1 MGRLTLEKA
10 SIIVDAALAKG
21 AELGFKPL
29 TVVVLDDGGNM
40 KAMKRQDG
48 AGPFRPQ
55 IALGKAWGAVGMGA
69 PSRFIEKLAQERP
82 YFVNSLAAASG
93 GRLVPVAGGVLI
105 RDADGVIMGS
115 VGISGDTSDNDET
128 CAIAGIKAAN
138 LTPEPA
144 EG

>member
-1 MGRLTLEKA
+1 MGRLTLEQA
-10 SIIVDAALAKG
+10 SIIVDAALRKG
-21 AELGFKPL
+21 AEMGFKPL
-29 TVVVLDDGGNM
+29 AVVVLDDGGNM

-82 YFVNSLAAASG
+82 YFANSLAAASG

-105 RDADGVIMGS
+105 RDTDAVIVGS
-115 VGISGDTSDNDET
+115 VGVSGDTSDNDET

-138 LTPEPA
+138 LTPEPG

>member
-1 MGRLTLEKA
+1 MGSLTLEQA
-10 SIIVDAALAKG
+10 SIIVDAALGKG

-105 RDADGVIMGS
+105 RDADGVIIGS

-138 LTPEPA
+138 LTPEPD
-144 EG
+144 EE

>member
-1 MGRLTLEKA
+1 MSRLTLEQA
-10 SIIVDAALAKG
+10 AVIVDAALEKG

-40 KAMKRQDG
+40 KSMKRQDG

-55 IALGKAWGAVGMGA
+55 VALGKAWGAVGMGT
-69 PSRFIEKLAQERP
+69 PSRFIEKQAQDRP

-105 RDADGVIMGS
+105 RDGEGAIIGS

-128 CAIAGIKAAN
+128 CAIAGIKAAG
-138 LTPEPA
+138 LTPEPDA
-144 EG
+144 

>member
-1 MGRLTLEKA
+1 MGRLTLEQA
-10 SIIVDAALAKG
+10 SIIVDAALGKG

-29 TVVVLDDGGNM
+29 AVVVLDDGGNM

-105 RDADGVIMGS
+105 RDANGVIMGS
-115 VGISGDTSDNDET
+115 VGVSGDTSDNDET

>member
-1 MGRLTLEKA
+1 MGSLTLEQA
-10 SIIVDAALAKG
+10 SIIVDAALGKG

-29 TVVVLDDGGNM
+29 TVVVLDDGGHM

-48 AGPFRPQ
+48 SGPFRPQ
-55 IALGKAWGAVGMGA
+55 IALGKAWGAVGMGS
-69 PSRFIEKLAQERP
+69 PSRKIEQLAQERP

-105 RDADGVIMGS
+105 RDADGVIIGS

-128 CAIAGIKAAN
+128 CAIAGIKAAG
-138 LTPEPA
+138 LTPEPD

>member
-1 MGRLTLEKA
+1 
-10 SIIVDAALAKG
+10 
-21 AELGFKPL
+21 
-29 TVVVLDDGGNM
+29 M